1 MYHSLIIFIHVFCVV
16 RRGGGHDVTRLCD
29 GVEEFCE

>member
-16 RRGGGHDVTRLCD
+16 RRGGHDVTRLCD